1 MKTWM
6 LLFFAAF
13 SGSIFS
19 HSHLIVFKVE
29 DKSIPC
35 RIELKTDV
43 QWEIVNGV
51 ERIPIEIKWR
61 KDSTFKSSLPLFN
74 TYFEGKKEKGI
85 LTGEWVDPTR
95 TGDYRIPF
103 QIVNNKIR
111 EFDTKVHIPVHAKY
125 KIVFEDDSVP
135 AILDMA
141 VVREEFVVYGTVLTE
156 TGDYRYLQG
165 EPFENNMFYLS
176 AFDGTHLFYLAGQLV
191 DNKIEGVFMSG
202 KHYMAKFT
210 GEADATFEL
219 RKADELTW
227 MKNPKETLELKLNT
241 DIKTERSFGENDWK
255 GKVTLVQIMGTWCP
269 NCTDESRFVKS
280 MYEKYHAQ
288 GLEVVPVSFERGSDK
303 QVAFTRINSQAKQ
316 MALPY
321 PVYLGSGADSPQKAA
336 SIVFSQL
343 NHVMSFPTLILSG
356 KDGKVKKVW
365 TGFYGPGTGVYY
377 KEHTA
382 EIEDAV
388 LRLLRKDCYTKIA

>member
-6 LLFFAAF
+6 LLFFAVF
-13 SGSIFS
+13 SGSVFS
-19 HSHLIVFKVE
+19 QSHLIVFKVE

-43 QWEIVNGV
+43 QWEIVNGA
-51 ERIPIEIKWR
+51 ERIPIEIKWG

-95 TGDYRIPF
+95 AGDYRIPF

-111 EFDTKVHIPVHAKY
+111 EFDTKVHIPVHLKY
-125 KIVFEDDSVP
+125 RIVFEDDSIP

-141 VVREEFVVYGTVLTE
+141 VVKEEYVVYGTVLTE

-165 EPFENNMFYLS
+165 EPFENNRFYLS
-176 AFDGTHLFYLAGQLV
+176 AFDGTHLFYLAGQLI

-202 KHYMAKFT
+202 KHYMAKFK
-210 GEADATFEL
+210 GEADANFEL
-219 RKADELTW
+219 READQLTW
-227 MKNPKETLELKLNT
+227 MKNPKEVLKLKLNS
-241 DIKTERSFGENDWK
+241 DVKTERSFGEKDWK
-255 GKVTLVQIMGTWCP
+255 DKVTLVQIMGTWCP

-280 MYEKYHAQ
+280 MYEKYSAQ
-288 GLEVVPVSFERGSDK
+288 GLQVVPVSFERGTDK
-303 QVAFTRINSQAKQ
+303 KVSFTRINSQAKQ

-321 PVYLGSGADSPQKAA
+321 PVYLGSGAESPQKSAA
-336 SIVFSQL
+336 MVFSQL
-343 NHVMSFPTLILSG
+343 NHVMSFPTLILIG

-365 TGFYGPGTGVYY
+365 TGFYGPGTGVHY

-382 EIEDAV
+382 EIEEAV
-388 LRLLRKDCYTKIA
+388 TRLLLKD

>member
-1 MKTWM
+1 MKAWM

-13 SGSIFS
+13 SGTIFS
-19 HSHLIVFKVE
+19 QSHLIVFKVE

-35 RIELKTDV
+35 RIDLLNES

-51 ERIPIEIKWR
+51 ERIPIDIKWK
-61 KDSTFKSSLPLFN
+61 KDSTFTSGLPLFN
-74 TYFEGKKEKGI
+74 TYFEGKKAKGI
-85 LTGEWVDPTR
+85 VTGEWVDPTR

-111 EFDTKVHIPVHAKY
+111 GFDTKVHVPVHAKY
-125 KIVFEDDSVP
+125 KIVFEDDTVP

-141 VVREEFVVYGTVLTE
+141 AVREEFVVYGTVLTE

-165 EPFENNMFYLS
+165 EPFENNRFYLS
-176 AFDGTHLFYLAGQLV
+176 AFDGTHLFYLAGQLI
-191 DNKIEGVFMSG
+191 DNKIQGIFMSG
-202 KHYMAKFT
+202 KHYSAKFT
-210 GEADATFEL
+210 GEVDDNFEL

-227 MKNPKETLELKLNT
+227 MKNPKETLILKLNA
-241 DIKTERSFGENDWK
+241 DAKTERSFGEKDWK

-280 MYEKYHAQ
+280 IYEKYHTQ
-288 GLEVVPVSFERGSDK
+288 GLEIVPVSFERGTDK

-336 SIVFSQL
+336 ALVFAQL
-343 NHVMSFPTLILSG
+343 NHVMSFPTLILIG

-365 TGFYGPGTGVYY
+365 TGFYGPGTGVHYA
-377 KEHTA
+377 EHTA

-388 LRLLRKDCYTKIA
+388 LRLLRKD

>member
-19 HSHLIVFKVE
+19 QSHLIVFKVE

-43 QWEIVNGV
+43 QWEIVNGA
-51 ERIPIEIKWR
+51 ERIPIEIKWG

-85 LTGEWVDPTR
+85 VTGDWVDPTR

-111 EFDTKVHIPVHAKY
+111 EFDTKVHIPIHLKY

-135 AILDMA
+135 AVLDMA
-141 VVREEFVVYGTVLTE
+141 VVREEYVVYGTVLTE

-165 EPFENNMFYLS
+165 EPFENNRFYLS

-202 KHYMAKFT
+202 KHYTAKFK
-210 GEADATFEL
+210 GEADATFDL

-227 MKNPKETLELKLNT
+227 MKNPKEVLNLKLNS
-241 DIKTERSFGENDWK
+241 DVKTERSFGEKDWK

-280 MYEKYHAQ
+280 MYEKYHVQ
-288 GLEVVPVSFERGSDK
+288 GLEVVPVSFERGTDK

-316 MALPY
+316 MTLPY

-336 SIVFSQL
+336 AIVFSQL
-343 NHVMSFPTLILSG
+343 NHVMSFPTLILIG

-365 TGFYGPGTGVYY
+365 TGFYGPGTGVHYT
-377 KEHTA
+377 EHTK
-382 EIEDAV
+382 EIENA
-388 LRLLRKDCYTKIA
+388 LLNELNR

>member
-1 MKTWM
+1 MKAWM

-13 SGSIFS
+13 SGSVFS
-19 HSHLIVFKVE
+19 QSHLIVFKVE

-35 RIELKTDV
+35 RIELKSDV

-51 ERIPIEIKWR
+51 ERIPIEIKWG

-74 TYFEGKKEKGI
+74 TYFEGRKEKGI

-95 TGDYRIPF
+95 TEDYRIPF

-111 EFDTKVHIPVHAKY
+111 EFDTKVHVPVHLKY
-125 KIVFEDDSVP
+125 KIVFEDDTVP

-141 VVREEFVVYGTVLTE
+141 AIREESVVYGTVLTE

-165 EPFENNMFYLS
+165 EPFENNRFYLS
-176 AFDGTHLFYLAGQLV
+176 AFDGTHLFYLAAQLI
-191 DNKIEGVFMSG
+191 DNKIEGVFLSG
-202 KHYMAKFT
+202 KHYTAKFK
-210 GEADATFEL
+210 GQADATFEL

-227 MKNPKETLELKLNT
+227 MKNPKDVLKLKLNS
-241 DIKTERSFGENDWK
+241 DVKTERSFGEKDWK
-255 GKVTLVQIMGTWCP
+255 EKVTLVQIMGTWCP

-280 MYEKYHAQ
+280 MYEKYHTQ
-288 GLEVVPVSFERGSDK
+288 GLEVVPVSFERGTDK

-336 SIVFSQL
+336 AIVFAQL
-343 NHVMSFPTLILSG
+343 NHVMSFPTLILIG

-365 TGFYGPGTGVYY
+365 TGFYGPGTGVHY

-382 EIEDAV
+382 EIEEAV
-388 LRLLRKDCYTKIA
+388 TRLLRKD

>member
-19 HSHLIVFKVE
+19 QSHLIVFKVE
-29 DKSIPC
+29 EKSIPC
-35 RIELKTDV
+35 RIELKSDV

-51 ERIPIEIKWR
+51 ERIPIEIKWG

-111 EFDTKVHIPVHAKY
+111 EFDTKVHIPIHLKY

-141 VVREEFVVYGTVLTE
+141 VVKEEYVVYGTVLTE

-165 EPFENNMFYLS
+165 EPFENNRFYLS
-176 AFDGTHLFYLAGQLV
+176 AFDGTHLFYLAGQFV

-202 KHYMAKFT
+202 KHYMAKFK
-210 GEADATFEL
+210 GEADANFEL
-219 RKADELTW
+219 READQLTW
-227 MKNPKETLELKLNT
+227 MKNPKDVLKLKLNS
-241 DIKTERSFGENDWK
+241 DVNTERSFGEKDWK

-280 MYEKYHAQ
+280 MYEKYGMQ
-288 GLEVVPVSFERGSDK
+288 GLQVVPVSFERGTDK
-303 QVAFTRINSQAKQ
+303 QVSFTRINSQAKQ

-321 PVYLGSGADSPQKAA
+321 PVYLGSGSESPQKSAA
-336 SIVFSQL
+336 MVFSQL
-343 NHVMSFPTLILSG
+343 NHVMSFPTLILIG

-365 TGFYGPGTGVYY
+365 TGFYGPGTGVHYI
-377 KEHTA
+377 EHTK
-382 EIEDAV
+382 EIEQA
-388 LRLLRKDCYTKIA
+388 LLKEMYVKD

>member
-13 SGSIFS
+13 SGSVFS
-19 HSHLIVFKVE
+19 QSHLIVFKVE

-43 QWEIVNGV
+43 QWEIVNGA
-51 ERIPIEIKWR
+51 ERIPIEIKWG

-103 QIVNNKIR
+103 QIIGNKIR
-111 EFDTKVHIPVHAKY
+111 EFDTKVHIPVHLKY
-125 KIVFEDDSVP
+125 KIVYEDDSVP

-141 VVREEFVVYGTVLTE
+141 AIREEFVVYGTVLTE

-165 EPFENNMFYLS
+165 EPFENNRFYLS
-176 AFDGTHLFYLAGQLV
+176 AFDGTHLFYLAAQLV

-202 KHYMAKFT
+202 KHYMAKFK
-210 GEADATFEL
+210 GEADANFEL
-219 RKADELTW
+219 READELTW
-227 MKNPKETLELKLNT
+227 MKNPKDILKLKL
-241 DIKTERSFGENDWK
+241 DADAKTERSFGEKDWK
-255 GKVTLVQIMGTWCP
+255 EKVTLVQIMGTWCP

-280 MYEKYHAQ
+280 MYEKYSGQ
-288 GLEVVPVSFERGSDK
+288 GLQVVPVSFERGTDK
-303 QVAFTRINSQAKQ
+303 KVSFTRINSQAKQ

-336 SIVFSQL
+336 AIVFSQL
-343 NHVMSFPTLILSG
+343 NHVMSFPTLILIG
-356 KDGKVKKVW
+356 KDGMVKKVW
-365 TGFYGPGTGVYY
+365 TGFYGPGTGVHYI
-377 KEHTA
+377 EHTK
-382 EIEDAV
+382 EIENA
-388 LRLLRKDCYTKIA
+388 LLKEMYVKD

>member
-13 SGSIFS
+13 SGSVFS
-19 HSHLIVFKVE
+19 QSHLIVFKVE

-35 RIELKTDV
+35 RIELKSDV

-51 ERIPIEIKWR
+51 ERIPIEIKWG

-103 QIVNNKIR
+103 QIVNNKVR
-111 EFDTKVHIPVHAKY
+111 EFDTKVHIPIHVKY

-141 VVREEFVVYGTVLTE
+141 VVKEEYVVYGTVLTE

-165 EPFENNMFYLS
+165 EPFENNCFYLS
-176 AFDGTHLFYLAGQLV
+176 AFDGTHLFYLAAQLV

-202 KHYMAKFT
+202 KHYMAKFK
-210 GEADATFEL
+210 GEADANFEL
-219 RKADELTW
+219 READELTW
-227 MKNPKETLELKLNT
+227 MKNPKDVLKLKL
-241 DIKTERSFGENDWK
+241 DVDAKTERSFGEKDWK
-255 GKVTLVQIMGTWCP
+255 EKVTLVQIMGTWCP
-269 NCTDESRFVKS
+269 NCTDESRFVRS
-280 MYEKYHAQ
+280 MYEKYSGQ
-288 GLEVVPVSFERGSDK
+288 GLQVVPVSFERGTDK
-303 QVAFTRINSQAKQ
+303 KVSFTRINSQAKQ

-336 SIVFSQL
+336 AIVFSQL
-343 NHVMSFPTLILSG
+343 NHVMSFPTLILIG
-356 KDGKVKKVW
+356 KDGMVKKVW
-365 TGFYGPGTGVYY
+365 TGFYGPGTGVHYI
-377 KEHTA
+377 EHTK
-382 EIEDAV
+382 EIENA
-388 LRLLRKDCYTKIA
+388 LLKEMYVKD

>member
-13 SGSIFS
+13 SGSVFS
-19 HSHLIVFKVE
+19 QSHLIVFKVE

-35 RIELKTDV
+35 RIELKSDV

-51 ERIPIEIKWR
+51 ERIPIEIKWG

-111 EFDTKVHIPVHAKY
+111 EFDTKVHIPVHLKY
-125 KIVFEDDSVP
+125 KIVFEDDSIP

-141 VVREEFVVYGTVLTE
+141 VVKEEYVVYGTVLTE

-165 EPFENNMFYLS
+165 EPFENNRFYLS
-176 AFDGTHLFYLAGQLV
+176 AFDGTHLFYLAAQLV

-202 KHYMAKFT
+202 KHYMAKFK
-210 GEADATFEL
+210 GEADANFEL
-219 RKADELTW
+219 READELTW
-227 MKNPKETLELKLNT
+227 MKNPKDVLKLKL
-241 DIKTERSFGENDWK
+241 DADAKTERSFGEKDWK
-255 GKVTLVQIMGTWCP
+255 EKVTLVQIMGTWCP
-269 NCTDESRFVKS
+269 NCTDESQFVKS
-280 MYEKYHAQ
+280 MYEKYSGQ
-288 GLEVVPVSFERGSDK
+288 GLQVVPVSFERGTDK
-303 QVAFTRINSQAKQ
+303 QVSFTRINSQAKQ

-321 PVYLGSGADSPQKAA
+321 PVYLGSGAESPQKSAA
-336 SIVFSQL
+336 IVFSQL
-343 NHVMSFPTLILSG
+343 NHVMSFPTLILIG
-356 KDGKVKKVW
+356 KDGMVKKVW
-365 TGFYGPGTGVYY
+365 TGFYGPGTGVHYR
-377 KEHTA
+377 EHTA

-388 LRLLRKDCYTKIA
+388 LRLLRKD

>member
-13 SGSIFS
+13 SGTVFS
-19 HSHLIVFKVE
+19 QSHLIVFKIE

-51 ERIPIEIKWR
+51 ERIPIEIKWG

-103 QIVNNKIR
+103 QIIGNKVR
-111 EFDTKVHIPVHAKY
+111 EFDTKVHVPVHAKY
-125 KIVFEDDSVP
+125 KIVFEDDTVP

-141 VVREEFVVYGTVLTE
+141 AVREEFVVYGTVLTE

-165 EPFENNMFYLS
+165 EPFENNRFYLS

-191 DNKIEGVFMSG
+191 DNKIEGIFMSG
-202 KHYMAKFT
+202 KHYLAKFT

-227 MKNPKETLELKLNT
+227 MKNPKETLELKLSADT
-241 DIKTERSFGENDWK
+241 KTERSFGEKDWK

-280 MYEKYHAQ
+280 MYEKYHKQ

-303 QVAFTRINSQAKQ
+303 QIAFTRINSQAKQ

-336 SIVFSQL
+336 AIVFAQL
-343 NHVMSFPTLILSG
+343 NHVMSFPTLILIG

-365 TGFYGPGTGVYY
+365 TGFYGPGTGVHYR
-377 KEHTA
+377 EHTA

-388 LRLLRKDCYTKIA
+388 LRLLRKD

>member
-13 SGSIFS
+13 SGTVFS
-19 HSHLIVFKVE
+19 QSHLIVFKIE

-51 ERIPIEIKWR
+51 ERIPIEIKWG

-74 TYFEGKKEKGI
+74 TYFEGRKEKGI

-125 KIVFEDDSVP
+125 KIIFEDDTVP

-141 VVREEFVVYGTVLTE
+141 AVREEFVVYGTVLTE

-165 EPFENNMFYLS
+165 EPFENNRFYLS

-191 DNKIEGVFMSG
+191 DNKIEGIFMSG
-202 KHYMAKFT
+202 KHYLAKFT

-227 MKNPKETLELKLNT
+227 MKNPKETLELKLSVDT
-241 DIKTERSFGENDWK
+241 KTERSFGEKDWK

-280 MYEKYHAQ
+280 MYEKYHKQ

-303 QVAFTRINSQAKQ
+303 QIAFTRINSQAKQ

-336 SIVFSQL
+336 AMVFSQL
-343 NHVMSFPTLILSG
+343 NHVMSFPTLILIG
-356 KDGKVKKVW
+356 NDGKVKKVW
-365 TGFYGPGTGVYY
+365 TGFYGPGTGVHYS
-377 KEHTA
+377 EHTK
-382 EIEDAV
+382 EIENA
-388 LRLLRKDCYTKIA
+388 LLNELNR

>member
-19 HSHLIVFKVE
+19 QSHLIVFKVE

-35 RIELKTDV
+35 RIELKSEV
-43 QWEIVNGV
+43 QWEIVNGA
-51 ERIPIEIKWR
+51 ERIPIEIIWG

-85 LTGEWVDPTR
+85 LTGDWVDPTR

-103 QIVNNKIR
+103 QIIGNKIR
-111 EFDTKVHIPVHAKY
+111 EFDTKVHIPVHLKY
-125 KIVFEDDSVP
+125 KIVYEDDSVP

-141 VVREEFVVYGTVLTE
+141 VVKEEYVVYGTVLTE

-165 EPFENNMFYLS
+165 EPFENNRFYLS
-176 AFDGTHLFYLAGQLV
+176 AFDGTHLFYLAAQLV

-202 KHYMAKFT
+202 KHYMAKFK
-210 GEADATFEL
+210 GEADANFEL
-219 RKADELTW
+219 READELTW
-227 MKNPKETLELKLNT
+227 MKNPKEVLKLKL
-241 DIKTERSFGENDWK
+241 DADAKTERSFGEKDWK

-288 GLEVVPVSFERGSDK
+288 GMEVVPVSFERGIDK
-303 QVAFTRINSQAKQ
+303 KVAFTRINSQAKQ

-336 SIVFSQL
+336 AMVFSQL
-343 NHVMSFPTLILSG
+343 NHVMSFPTLILIG

-365 TGFYGPGTGVYY
+365 TGFYGPGTGVHY

-382 EIEDAV
+382 EIERA
-388 LRLLRKDCYTKIA
+388 LILFLNQK

>member
-1 MKTWM
+1 MKAWM
-6 LLFFAAF
+6 LLFFAVF
-13 SGSIFS
+13 SGTVFS
-19 HSHLIVFKVE
+19 QSHLIVFKIE

-35 RIELKTDV
+35 RIELKSDV

-51 ERIPIEIKWR
+51 ERIPIDIKWG
-61 KDSTFKSSLPLFN
+61 KDSTFTSSLPLFN

-103 QIVNNKIR
+103 QIIGNKVR
-111 EFDTKVHIPVHAKY
+111 EFDSKVHIPVQAKY
-125 KIVFEDDSVP
+125 KIVFEDDTVP

-141 VVREEFVVYGTVLTE
+141 VVREEFVVSGTVLTE

-165 EPFENNMFYLS
+165 EPFENNRFYLS
-176 AFDGTHLFYLAGQLV
+176 AFDGTHLFYLAAQLV

-202 KHYMAKFT
+202 KHYMVKFT

-219 RKADELTW
+219 RKAAELTW
-227 MKNPKETLELKLNT
+227 MKNPKETLSLKLNT
-241 DIKTERSFGENDWK
+241 DAKTERSFGEKDWK
-255 GKVTLVQIMGTWCP
+255 DKVTLVQIMGTWCP

-288 GLEVVPVSFERGSDK
+288 GLEVVPVSFERGTDK

-336 SIVFSQL
+336 AIVFAQL
-343 NHVMSFPTLILSG
+343 NHVMSFPTLILIG
-356 KDGKVKKVW
+356 KDGKVMKVW
-365 TGFYGPGTGVYY
+365 TGFYGPGTGVHYT
-377 KEHTA
+377 EHTK
-382 EIEDAV
+382 EIENALV
-388 LRLLRKDCYTKIA
+388 LFLNQK

>member
-1 MKTWM
+1 
-6 LLFFAAF
+6 
-13 SGSIFS
+13 
-19 HSHLIVFKVE
+19 VFKVE

-35 RIELKTDV
+35 RIELKSDV

-51 ERIPIEIKWR
+51 ERIPIEIKWG

-85 LTGEWVDPTR
+85 LTGDWVDPTR

-111 EFDTKVHIPVHAKY
+111 EFDTKVHIPVHLKY
-125 KIVFEDDSVP
+125 KIVFEDDTVP

-141 VVREEFVVYGTVLTE
+141 AIREEFVVYGTVLTE

-165 EPFENNMFYLS
+165 EPFENNRFYLS
-176 AFDGTHLFYLAGQLV
+176 AFDGTHLFYLAAQLV

-202 KHYMAKFT
+202 KHYMAKFK
-210 GEADATFEL
+210 GEANATFEL

-227 MKNPKETLELKLNT
+227 MKNPKDVLKLKL
-241 DIKTERSFGENDWK
+241 DADAKTERSFGEKDWK
-255 GKVTLVQIMGTWCP
+255 EKVTLVQIMGTWCP

-280 MYEKYHAQ
+280 MYEKYHVQ
-288 GLEVVPVSFERGSDK
+288 GLEVVPVSFERGTNK

-336 SIVFSQL
+336 AMVFSQL
-343 NHVMSFPTLILSG
+343 NHVMSFPTLILIG
-356 KDGKVKKVW
+356 KDGMVKKVW
-365 TGFYGPGTGVYY
+365 TGFYGPGTGVHYR
-377 KEHTA
+377 EHTA
-382 EIEDAV
+382 EIEDAL
-388 LRLLRKDCYTKIA
+388 LRLLRKD

>member
-1 MKTWM
+1 MKAWM
-6 LLFFAAF
+6 LLFFAVF
-13 SGSIFS
+13 SGTVFS
-19 HSHLIVFKVE
+19 QSHLIVFKIE

-35 RIELKTDV
+35 RIELKSDV

-51 ERIPIEIKWR
+51 ERIPIDIKWG
-61 KDSTFKSSLPLFN
+61 KDSTFTSSLPLFN

-85 LTGEWVDPTR
+85 VTGEWVDPTR

-103 QIVNNKIR
+103 QIIGNKVR
-111 EFDTKVHIPVHAKY
+111 EFDSKVHIPVQAKY
-125 KIVFEDDSVP
+125 KIVFEDDTVP

-141 VVREEFVVYGTVLTE
+141 VVREEFVVSGTVLTE

-165 EPFENNMFYLS
+165 EPFENNRFYLS
-176 AFDGTHLFYLAGQLV
+176 AFDGTHLFYLAAQLV

-202 KHYMAKFT
+202 KHYMAKFI

-227 MKNPKETLELKLNT
+227 MKNPKETLSLKLNT
-241 DIKTERSFGENDWK
+241 DAKTERSFGEKDWK
-255 GKVTLVQIMGTWCP
+255 DKVTLVQIMGTWCP

-288 GLEVVPVSFERGSDK
+288 GLEVVPVSFERGTDK

-336 SIVFSQL
+336 AIVFAQL
-343 NHVMSFPTLILSG
+343 NHVMSFPTLILIG

-365 TGFYGPGTGVYY
+365 TGFYGPGTGVHYT
-377 KEHTA
+377 EHTK
-382 EIEDAV
+382 EIENALV
-388 LRLLRKDCYTKIA
+388 LFLNQK

>member
-1 MKTWM
+1 M

-13 SGSIFS
+13 SGTVFS
-19 HSHLIVFKVE
+19 QSHLIVFKVE

-35 RIELKTDV
+35 RIDLLNESR
-43 QWEIVNGV
+43 WEIVNGV
-51 ERIPIEIKWR
+51 ERIPIDIKWG
-61 KDSTFKSSLPLFN
+61 KDSTFTSSLPLFN

-85 LTGEWVDPTR
+85 VTGEWVDPTR

-111 EFDTKVHIPVHAKY
+111 EFDTKVHAPVHAKY
-125 KIVFEDDSVP
+125 KIVFEDDTVP

-141 VVREEFVVYGTVLTE
+141 AVREEFVVYGTVLTE

-165 EPFENNMFYLS
+165 EPFENSRFYLS
-176 AFDGTHLFYLAGQLV
+176 AFDGTHLFYLAAQLV

-202 KHYMAKFT
+202 KHYMAKFS
-210 GEADATFEL
+210 GEANANFEL

-227 MKNPKETLELKLNT
+227 MKNPKETLSLKLNS
-241 DIKTERSFGENDWK
+241 DAKTERSFGEKDWR

-288 GLEVVPVSFERGSDK
+288 GLEVVPVSFERGTDK

-321 PVYLGSGADSPQKAA
+321 PVYLGTGADSPQKAA
-336 SIVFSQL
+336 AIVFAQL
-343 NHVMSFPTLILSG
+343 NHVMSFPTLILIG

-365 TGFYGPGTGVYY
+365 TGFYGPGTGVHYTN
-377 KEHTA
+377 HTK

-388 LRLLRKDCYTKIA
+388 LRLLRKD

>member
-19 HSHLIVFKVE
+19 QSHLIVFKVE

-51 ERIPIEIKWR
+51 ERIPIDIKWG

-141 VVREEFVVYGTVLTE
+141 AVREEFVVYGTVLTE

-191 DNKIEGVFMSG
+191 DNKIEGIFMSG

-303 QVAFTRINSQAKQ
+303 QVAFTRINSQAKH

-336 SIVFSQL
+336 SIVFAQL
-343 NHVMSFPTLILSG
+343 NHVMSFPTLILIG
-356 KDGKVKKVW
+356 KDGKVKMVW

-388 LRLLRKDCYTKIA
+388 LRLLRKD

>member
-1 MKTWM
+1 MKAWM

-13 SGSIFS
+13 SGSVFS
-19 HSHLIVFKVE
+19 QSHLIVFKVE

-35 RIELKTDV
+35 RIDLLNESR
-43 QWEIVNGV
+43 WEIVNGA
-51 ERIPIEIKWR
+51 ERIPIEIKWG
-61 KDSTFKSSLPLFN
+61 KDSTFTSSLPLFN
-74 TYFEGKKEKGI
+74 TYFEGKKENGI
-85 LTGEWVDPTR
+85 LTGDWVDPTR

-111 EFDTKVHIPVHAKY
+111 EFDTKVHVPVHLKY
-125 KIVFEDDSVP
+125 KIIFEGDTVP
-135 AILDMA
+135 AILNLE
-141 VVREEFVVYGTVLTE
+141 VVKEEFVTYGTVLTE

-165 EPFENNMFYLS
+165 ESLENNQFYLS

-191 DNKIEGVFMSG
+191 DTKIEGVFMSG
-202 KHYMAKFT
+202 KHYLAKFK
-210 GEADATFEL
+210 GETDANFEL

-227 MKNPKETLELKLNT
+227 MKNSKETLSLKLNVNA
-241 DIKTERSFGENDWK
+241 KTERSFGEKDWK

-280 MYEKYHAQ
+280 MYEKYAAQ
-288 GLEVVPVSFERGSDK
+288 GLQVVPVSFERGTDK
-303 QVAFTRINSQAKQ
+303 QVSFTRINSQAKQ

-321 PVYLGSGADSPQKAA
+321 PVYLGSGAESPQKAA
-336 SIVFSQL
+336 AIVFAQL
-343 NHVMSFPTLILSG
+343 NHVMSFPTLILIG

-365 TGFYGPGTGVYY
+365 TGFYGPGTGVHYT
-377 KEHTA
+377 EHTA

-388 LRLLRKDCYTKIA
+388 LRLLRKD

>member
-1 MKTWM
+1 MRIWM
-6 LLFFAAF
+6 FLFFACS
-13 SGSIFS
+13 SGMLFGQ
-19 HSHLIVFKVE
+19 SHLIVFQLEEKN
-29 DKSIPC
+29 IPS
-35 RIELKTDV
+35 RIELLTDSR
-43 QWEIVNGV
+43 WEIVNGA
-51 ERIPIEIKWR
+51 ERIPIDIKWG
-61 KDSTFKSSLPLFN
+61 KDSTFTSSLPLFN

-85 LTGEWVDPTR
+85 VTGEWVDPTR

-111 EFDTKVHIPVHAKY
+111 EFDTKVHVPVHAKY
-125 KIVFEDDSVP
+125 KIVFEDDTVP

-165 EPFENNMFYLS
+165 EPFDNNKFYLS
-176 AFDGTHLFYLAGQLV
+176 AFDGTHLFYIAGQLI
-191 DNKIEGVFMSG
+191 DNKIQGIFMSG
-202 KHYMAKFT
+202 KHYLTKFT
-210 GEADATFEL
+210 GEVDANFEL

-227 MKNPKETLELKLNT
+227 MKNPKETLSLKLNV
-241 DIKTERSFGENDWK
+241 DAKTERSFGERDWK
-255 GKVTLVQIMGTWCP
+255 GKVTFVQIMGTWCP

-288 GLEVVPVSFERGSDK
+288 GLEVVPVSFERGTDK

-336 SIVFSQL
+336 AIVFAQL
-343 NHVMSFPTLILSG
+343 NHVMSFPTLILIG

-365 TGFYGPGTGVYY
+365 TGFYGPGTGVHYA
-377 KEHTA
+377 EHIA

-388 LRLLRKDCYTKIA
+388 LRLLRKD

>member
-1 MKTWM
+1 MKAWM

-13 SGSIFS
+13 SGTVFS
-19 HSHLIVFKVE
+19 QSHLIVFKVE

-35 RIELKTDV
+35 RIDLLGESR
-43 QWEIVNGV
+43 WEIVNGV
-51 ERIPIEIKWR
+51 ERIPIDIKWG
-61 KDSTFKSSLPLFN
+61 KDSTFTSSLPLFN

-85 LTGEWVDPTR
+85 VTGEWVDPTR

-111 EFDTKVHIPVHAKY
+111 EFDTKVHVPVHAKY
-125 KIVFEDDSVP
+125 KIVFEDDTVP

-141 VVREEFVVYGTVLTE
+141 AVREEFVVYGTVLTE

-165 EPFENNMFYLS
+165 EPFENNRFYLS
-176 AFDGTHLFYLAGQLV
+176 AFDGTHLFYLAGQLI
-191 DNKIEGVFMSG
+191 DNKIQGIFMSG
-202 KHYMAKFT
+202 KHYSAKFT
-210 GEADATFEL
+210 GEVDNKFEL

-227 MKNPKETLELKLNT
+227 MKNPKETLILKLNA
-241 DIKTERSFGENDWK
+241 DAKTERLFGEKDWK

-288 GLEVVPVSFERGSDK
+288 GLEVVPVSFERGIDK

-336 SIVFSQL
+336 AIVFAQL
-343 NHVMSFPTLILSG
+343 NHVMSFPTLILIG

-365 TGFYGPGTGVYY
+365 TGFYGPGTGVHYR
-377 KEHTA
+377 EHTA

-388 LRLLRKDCYTKIA
+388 LRLLRKD

>member
-6 LLFFAAF
+6 LLFFAVF
-13 SGSIFS
+13 SGSVFS
-19 HSHLIVFKVE
+19 QSHLIVFKVE

-43 QWEIVNGV
+43 QWEIVNGA
-51 ERIPIEIKWR
+51 ERIPIEIKWG

-95 TGDYRIPF
+95 AGDYRIPF
-103 QIVNNKIR
+103 QIIGNKIR
-111 EFDTKVHIPVHAKY
+111 EFDTKVHIPVHLKY
-125 KIVFEDDSVP
+125 RIVFEDDSIP

-141 VVREEFVVYGTVLTE
+141 VVKEEYVVYGTVLTE

-165 EPFENNMFYLS
+165 EPFENNRFYLS
-176 AFDGTHLFYLAGQLV
+176 AFDGTHLFYLAGQLI

-202 KHYMAKFT
+202 KHYMAKFK
-210 GEADATFEL
+210 GEADANFEL
-219 RKADELTW
+219 READQLTW
-227 MKNPKETLELKLNT
+227 MKNPKEVLKLKLNS
-241 DIKTERSFGENDWK
+241 DVKTERSFGEKDWK
-255 GKVTLVQIMGTWCP
+255 DKVTLVQIMGTWCP

-280 MYEKYHAQ
+280 MYEKYSAQ
-288 GLEVVPVSFERGSDK
+288 GLQVVPVSFERGTDK
-303 QVAFTRINSQAKQ
+303 KVSFTRINSQAKQ

-321 PVYLGSGADSPQKAA
+321 PVYLGSGAESPQKSAA
-336 SIVFSQL
+336 MVFSQL
-343 NHVMSFPTLILSG
+343 NHVMSFPTLILIG

-365 TGFYGPGTGVYY
+365 TGFYGPGTGVHY

-382 EIEDAV
+382 EIEEAV
-388 LRLLRKDCYTKIA
+388 TRLLLKD

>member
-1 MKTWM
+1 MKAWM

-13 SGSIFS
+13 SGSVFS
-19 HSHLIVFKVE
+19 QSHLIVFKVE

-51 ERIPIEIKWR
+51 ERIPIDIKWG

-111 EFDTKVHIPVHAKY
+111 EFDTKVHIPVHLKY

-135 AILDMA
+135 AILNMDI
-141 VVREEFVVYGTVLTE
+141 VKEEFVVFGTVLTE

-165 EPFENNMFYLS
+165 EPLENNQFYLS

-191 DNKIEGVFMSG
+191 DNKVEGVFMSG
-202 KHYMAKFT
+202 KHYMAKFK

-227 MKNPKETLELKLNT
+227 MKNPKDVLKLKL
-241 DIKTERSFGENDWK
+241 DADAKTERSFGEKDWME
-255 GKVTLVQIMGTWCP
+255 KVTLVQIMGTWCP

-280 MYEKYHAQ
+280 MYEKYSVQ
-288 GLEVVPVSFERGSDK
+288 GLQVVPVSFERGTDK
-303 QVAFTRINSQAKQ
+303 KVSFTRINSQAKQ

-336 SIVFSQL
+336 AIVFSQL
-343 NHVMSFPTLILSG
+343 NHVMSFPTLILIG

-365 TGFYGPGTGVYY
+365 TGFYGPGTGVHYI
-377 KEHTA
+377 EHTK
-382 EIEDAV
+382 EIEKAV
-388 LRLLRKDCYTKIA
+388 EKELNR

>member
-13 SGSIFS
+13 SGTVFS
-19 HSHLIVFKVE
+19 QSHLIVFKIE

-51 ERIPIEIKWR
+51 ERIPIEIKWG

-103 QIVNNKIR
+103 QIIGNKVR
-111 EFDTKVHIPVHAKY
+111 EFDTKVHMPVHAKY

-141 VVREEFVVYGTVLTE
+141 AVREEFVVYGTVLTE

-165 EPFENNMFYLS
+165 EPFENNRFYLS

-191 DNKIEGVFMSG
+191 DNKIEGIFMSG
-202 KHYMAKFT
+202 KHYLAKFT

-227 MKNPKETLELKLNT
+227 MKNPKETLELKLSVDT
-241 DIKTERSFGENDWK
+241 KTERSFGEKDWK

-288 GLEVVPVSFERGSDK
+288 GLEVVPVSFERGTDK

-336 SIVFSQL
+336 AIVFAQL
-343 NHVMSFPTLILSG
+343 NHVMSFPTLILIG
-356 KDGKVKKVW
+356 KDGEVKKVW
-365 TGFYGPGTGVYY
+365 TGFYGPGTGVHYT
-377 KEHTA
+377 EHTK
-382 EIEDAV
+382 EIENALV
-388 LRLLRKDCYTKIA
+388 LFLNQK

>member
-1 MKTWM
+1 MKAWM

-13 SGSIFS
+13 SGTVFS
-19 HSHLIVFKVE
+19 QSHLIVFKVE

-35 RIELKTDV
+35 RIDLLNESR
-43 QWEIVNGV
+43 WEIVNGA
-51 ERIPIEIKWR
+51 ERIPIDIKWE
-61 KDSTFKSSLPLFN
+61 KDSTVTSSLPLFN
-74 TYFEGKKEKGI
+74 TYFKGKKEKGI
-85 LTGEWVDPTR
+85 VTGEWVDPTR

-111 EFDTKVHIPVHAKY
+111 EFDTKVHVPVHLKY

-135 AILDMA
+135 AILNLE
-141 VVREEFVVYGTVLTE
+141 VVKEEFVTYGTVLTE

-165 EPFENNMFYLS
+165 EPLENNQFYLS

-191 DNKIEGVFMSG
+191 DTKIEGVFMSG

-210 GEADATFEL
+210 GEADSNFEL

-227 MKNPKETLELKLNT
+227 MKNPKETLSLKLNA
-241 DIKTERSFGENDWK
+241 DAKTERSFGEKDWK

-288 GLEVVPVSFERGSDK
+288 GLQVVPVSFERGSDK

-336 SIVFSQL
+336 AVVFSQL
-343 NHVMSFPTLILSG
+343 NHVMSFPTLILIG
-356 KDGKVKKVW
+356 NDGKVKKVW
-365 TGFYGPGTGVYY
+365 TGFYGPGTGVHYA
-377 KEHTA
+377 EHTA

-388 LRLLRKDCYTKIA
+388 LRLLRKD

>member
-1 MKTWM
+1 M

-13 SGSIFS
+13 SGTVFS
-19 HSHLIVFKVE
+19 QSHLIVFKVE

-35 RIELKTDV
+35 RIDLLNESR
-43 QWEIVNGV
+43 WEIVNGA
-51 ERIPIEIKWR
+51 ERIPIDIKWE
-61 KDSTFKSSLPLFN
+61 KDSTVTSSLPLFN
-74 TYFEGKKEKGI
+74 TYFKGKKEKGI
-85 LTGEWVDPTR
+85 VTGEWVDPTR

-111 EFDTKVHIPVHAKY
+111 EFDTKVHVPVHLKY

-135 AILDMA
+135 AILNLE
-141 VVREEFVVYGTVLTE
+141 VVKEEFVTYGTVLTE

-165 EPFENNMFYLS
+165 EPLENNQFYLS

-191 DNKIEGVFMSG
+191 DTKIEGVFMSG

-210 GEADATFEL
+210 GEADSNFEL

-227 MKNPKETLELKLNT
+227 MKNPKETLSLKLNA
-241 DIKTERSFGENDWK
+241 DAKTERSFGEKDWK

-288 GLEVVPVSFERGSDK
+288 GLQVVPVSFERGSDK

-336 SIVFSQL
+336 AVVFSQL
-343 NHVMSFPTLILSG
+343 NHVMSFPTLILIG
-356 KDGKVKKVW
+356 NDGKVKKVW
-365 TGFYGPGTGVYY
+365 TGFYGPGTGVHYA
-377 KEHTA
+377 EHTA

-388 LRLLRKDCYTKIA
+388 LRLLRKD

>member
-1 MKTWM
+1 MKAWM

-13 SGSIFS
+13 SGTVFS
-19 HSHLIVFKVE
+19 QSHLIVFKVE

-35 RIELKTDV
+35 RIDLLNESR
-43 QWEIVNGV
+43 WEIVNGV
-51 ERIPIEIKWR
+51 ERIPIDIKWG
-61 KDSTFKSSLPLFN
+61 KDSTFTSSLPLFN

-85 LTGEWVDPTR
+85 VTGEWVDPTR

-111 EFDTKVHIPVHAKY
+111 EFDTKVHAPVHAKY
-125 KIVFEDDSVP
+125 KIVFEDDTVP

-141 VVREEFVVYGTVLTE
+141 AVREEFVVYGTVLTE

-165 EPFENNMFYLS
+165 EPFENSRFYLS

-191 DNKIEGVFMSG
+191 DNKIDGVFMSG
-202 KHYMAKFT
+202 KHYMAKFS
-210 GEADATFEL
+210 GEANANFEL

-227 MKNPKETLELKLNT
+227 MKNPKETLSLKLNS
-241 DIKTERSFGENDWK
+241 DAKTERSFGEKDWR

-288 GLEVVPVSFERGSDK
+288 GLEVVPVSFERGTDK

-321 PVYLGSGADSPQKAA
+321 PVYLGTGADSPQKAA
-336 SIVFSQL
+336 AIVFAQL
-343 NHVMSFPTLILSG
+343 NHVMSFPTLILIG

-365 TGFYGPGTGVYY
+365 TGFYGPGTGVHYTN
-377 KEHTA
+377 HTK

-388 LRLLRKDCYTKIA
+388 LRLLRKD

>member
-1 MKTWM
+1 MKAWM
-6 LLFFAAF
+6 LLFLAAF
-13 SGSIFS
+13 SGTVFS
-19 HSHLIVFKVE
+19 QSHLIVFKVE

-35 RIELKTDV
+35 RIDLLSESR
-43 QWEIVNGV
+43 WEIVNGV
-51 ERIPIEIKWR
+51 ERIPIDIKWG
-61 KDSTFKSSLPLFN
+61 KDSTFTSGLPLFN

-85 LTGEWVDPTR
+85 VTGEWVDPTR

-111 EFDTKVHIPVHAKY
+111 GFDTKVHVPVHAKY
-125 KIVFEDDSVP
+125 KIVFEDDTVP

-141 VVREEFVVYGTVLTE
+141 AVREEFVVYGTVLTE

-165 EPFENNMFYLS
+165 EPFENNRFYLS
-176 AFDGTHLFYLAGQLV
+176 AFDGTHLFYLAGQLI
-191 DNKIEGVFMSG
+191 DNKIQGIFMSG
-202 KHYMAKFT
+202 KHYSAKFT
-210 GEADATFEL
+210 GEVDDNFKL

-227 MKNPKETLELKLNT
+227 MKNPKETLSLKLNT
-241 DIKTERSFGENDWK
+241 DAKTERSFGEKDWK

-280 MYEKYHAQ
+280 MYEKYHTQ
-288 GLEVVPVSFERGSDK
+288 GLEVVPVSFERGTDK

-336 SIVFSQL
+336 ALVFEQL
-343 NHVMSFPTLILSG
+343 NHVMSFPTLILIG

-365 TGFYGPGTGVYY
+365 TGFYGPGAGVHYS
-377 KEHTA
+377 EHTK
-382 EIEDAV
+382 EIENA
-388 LRLLRKDCYTKIA
+388 LLNELNR

>member
-1 MKTWM
+1 MKAWM

-13 SGSIFS
+13 SGSVFS
-19 HSHLIVFKVE
+19 QSHLIVFKVE

-35 RIELKTDV
+35 RIELKSDV
-43 QWEIVNGV
+43 QWEIVNGA
-51 ERIPIEIKWR
+51 ERIPIEIKWG

-103 QIVNNKIR
+103 QIIGNKIR
-111 EFDTKVHIPVHAKY
+111 EFDTKVHIPVHLKY

-141 VVREEFVVYGTVLTE
+141 AIREEFVVYGTVLTE

-165 EPFENNMFYLS
+165 EPFENNRFYLS
-176 AFDGTHLFYLAGQLV
+176 AFDGTHLFYLAAQLV

-202 KHYMAKFT
+202 KHYMAKFK
-210 GEADATFEL
+210 GEADANFEL
-219 RKADELTW
+219 READELTW
-227 MKNPKETLELKLNT
+227 MKNPKDVLKLKL
-241 DIKTERSFGENDWK
+241 DVDAKTERSFGEKDWK
-255 GKVTLVQIMGTWCP
+255 EKVTLVQIMGTWCP

-280 MYEKYHAQ
+280 MYEKYSVQ
-288 GLEVVPVSFERGSDK
+288 GLQVVPVSFERGADK
-303 QVAFTRINSQAKQ
+303 KISFTRINSQAKQ
-316 MALPY
+316 MSLPY
-321 PVYLGSGADSPQKAA
+321 PVYLGSGAESPQKSAA
-336 SIVFSQL
+336 MVFSQL
-343 NHVMSFPTLILSG
+343 NHVMSFPTLILIG

-365 TGFYGPGTGVYY
+365 TGFYGPGTGVHYR
-377 KEHTA
+377 EHTA
-382 EIEDAV
+382 EIEDAL
-388 LRLLRKDCYTKIA
+388 LRLLRKD

>member
-1 MKTWM
+1 MKTLM
-6 LLFFAAF
+6 LLFFTAF

-19 HSHLIVFKVE
+19 QSHLIVFKVE

-43 QWEIVNGV
+43 QWEIVNGA
-51 ERIPIEIKWR
+51 ERIPIEIKWG

-111 EFDTKVHIPVHAKY
+111 EFDTKVHIPVHLKY

-165 EPFENNMFYLS
+165 EPFENSRFYLS

-227 MKNPKETLELKLNT
+227 MKNPKETLELKLST
-241 DIKTERSFGENDWK
+241 DIKTERSFGEKDWK
-255 GKVTLVQIMGTWCP
+255 EKVTLVQIMGTWCP

-280 MYEKYHAQ
+280 MYEKYHEQ
-288 GLEVVPVSFERGSDK
+288 GLEVVPVSFERGTDK

-336 SIVFSQL
+336 AIVFSQL
-343 NHVMSFPTLILSG
+343 NHVMSFPTLILIG

-377 KEHTA
+377 REHTA

-388 LRLLRKDCYTKIA
+388 LRLLRKD

>member
-1 MKTWM
+1 MKAWM

-13 SGSIFS
+13 SGTVFS
-19 HSHLIVFKVE
+19 QSHLIVFKVE

-35 RIELKTDV
+35 RIDLLNESR
-43 QWEIVNGV
+43 WEIVNGV
-51 ERIPIEIKWR
+51 ERIPIDIKWG
-61 KDSTFKSSLPLFN
+61 KDSTFTSSLPLFN
-74 TYFEGKKEKGI
+74 TYFEGKKAKGI
-85 LTGEWVDPTR
+85 VTGEWVDPTR

-111 EFDTKVHIPVHAKY
+111 EFDTKVHVPVHAKY
-125 KIVFEDDSVP
+125 KIVFEDDTVP

-141 VVREEFVVYGTVLTE
+141 AVREEFVVYGTVLTE

-165 EPFENNMFYLS
+165 EPFENNRFYLS
-176 AFDGTHLFYLAGQLV
+176 AFDGTHLFYLAGQLI
-191 DNKIEGVFMSG
+191 DNKIQGIFMSG
-202 KHYMAKFT
+202 KHYSAKFT
-210 GEADATFEL
+210 GEVDDNFEL

-227 MKNPKETLELKLNT
+227 MKNPKETLILKLNA
-241 DIKTERSFGENDWK
+241 DAKTERSFGEKDWK

-288 GLEVVPVSFERGSDK
+288 GLEVVPVSFERGIDK

-336 SIVFSQL
+336 SLVFAQL
-343 NHVMSFPTLILSG
+343 NHVMSFPTLILIG
-356 KDGKVKKVW
+356 KDGKVNKVW
-365 TGFYGPGTGVYY
+365 TGFYGPGTGVHYA
-377 KEHTA
+377 EHTA

-388 LRLLRKDCYTKIA
+388 LRLLRKD

>member
-1 MKTWM
+1 MKACM

-13 SGSIFS
+13 SGTVFS
-19 HSHLIVFKVE
+19 QSHLIVFKVE

-35 RIELKTDV
+35 RIDLLNESR
-43 QWEIVNGV
+43 WEIVNGV
-51 ERIPIEIKWR
+51 ERIPIDIKWG
-61 KDSTFKSSLPLFN
+61 KDSTFTSSLPLFN
-74 TYFEGKKEKGI
+74 TYFEGKKAKGI
-85 LTGEWVDPTR
+85 VTGEWVDPTR

-111 EFDTKVHIPVHAKY
+111 EFDTKVHVPVHAKY
-125 KIVFEDDSVP
+125 KIVFEDDTVP

-141 VVREEFVVYGTVLTE
+141 AVREEFVVYGTVLTE

-165 EPFENNMFYLS
+165 EPFENNRFYLS
-176 AFDGTHLFYLAGQLV
+176 AFDGTHLFYLAGQLI
-191 DNKIEGVFMSG
+191 DNKIQGIFMSG
-202 KHYMAKFT
+202 KHYSAKFT
-210 GEADATFEL
+210 GEVDDNFEL

-227 MKNPKETLELKLNT
+227 MKNPKETLILKLNA
-241 DIKTERSFGENDWK
+241 DAKTERSFGEKDWK

-288 GLEVVPVSFERGSDK
+288 GLEVVPVSFERGIDK

-336 SIVFSQL
+336 SLVFAQL
-343 NHVMSFPTLILSG
+343 NHVMSFPTLILIG

-365 TGFYGPGTGVYY
+365 TGFYGPGTGVHYA
-377 KEHTA
+377 EHTA

-388 LRLLRKDCYTKIA
+388 LRLLRKD

>member
-1 MKTWM
+1 MKAWM

-13 SGSIFS
+13 SGTVFS
-19 HSHLIVFKVE
+19 QSHLIVFKVE
-29 DKSIPC
+29 DKGIPC
-35 RIELKTDV
+35 RIDLLSESRL
-43 QWEIVNGV
+43 EIVNGV
-51 ERIPIEIKWR
+51 ERIPIDIKWG
-61 KDSTFKSSLPLFN
+61 KDSTFTSSLPLFN

-85 LTGEWVDPTR
+85 VTGEWVDPTR

-111 EFDTKVHIPVHAKY
+111 EFDTKVHVPVHAKY
-125 KIVFEDDSVP
+125 KIVFEDDTVP

-141 VVREEFVVYGTVLTE
+141 AVREEFVVYGTVLTE

-165 EPFENNMFYLS
+165 EPFENNRFYLS
-176 AFDGTHLFYLAGQLV
+176 AFDGTHLFYLAGQLI
-191 DNKIEGVFMSG
+191 DNEIQGIFMSG
-202 KHYMAKFT
+202 KHYSAKFT
-210 GEADATFEL
+210 GEVDDNFEL

-227 MKNPKETLELKLNT
+227 MKNPKETLRLKLNA
-241 DIKTERSFGENDWK
+241 DAKTERSFGEEDWK

-280 MYEKYHAQ
+280 MYEKYHTQ
-288 GLEVVPVSFERGSDK
+288 GLEVVPVSFERGTDK

-336 SIVFSQL
+336 ALVFEQL
-343 NHVMSFPTLILSG
+343 NHVMSFPTLILIG

-365 TGFYGPGTGVYY
+365 TGFYGPGTGVHYA
-377 KEHTA
+377 EHTA

-388 LRLLRKDCYTKIA
+388 LRLLRKD

>member
-1 MKTWM
+1 MKAWM

-13 SGSIFS
+13 SGTVFS
-19 HSHLIVFKVE
+19 QSHLIVFKVE

-35 RIELKTDV
+35 RIDLLNESR
-43 QWEIVNGV
+43 WEVVNGV
-51 ERIPIEIKWR
+51 ERIPIDIKWG
-61 KDSTFKSSLPLFN
+61 KDSTFTSSLPLFS
-74 TYFEGKKEKGI
+74 TYLEGKKEKGI
-85 LTGEWVDPTR
+85 VTGEWVDPTR

-111 EFDTKVHIPVHAKY
+111 EFDTKVHVPIHLKY
-125 KIVFEDDSVP
+125 KIVFEDDTVP
-135 AILDMA
+135 AILEMEIG
-141 VVREEFVVYGTVLTE
+141 REENVVYATVLTE

-165 EPFENNMFYLS
+165 EPFDNSRFYLS

-202 KHYMAKFT
+202 KHYMAKFK

-219 RKADELTW
+219 PKADELTW
-227 MKNPKETLELKLNT
+227 MKNPKETLSLKLNE
-241 DIKTERSFGENDWK
+241 DAKTERSFGEKDWK
-255 GKVTLVQIMGTWCP
+255 EKVTLVQIMGTWCP

-280 MYEKYHAQ
+280 MYEKYHKQ
-288 GLEVVPVSFERGSDK
+288 GLEVVPVSFERGTDK
-303 QVAFTRINSQAKQ
+303 QVAFTRVNSQAKQ

-336 SIVFSQL
+336 ALVFSQL
-343 NHVMSFPTLILSG
+343 NHVMSFPTLILIG

-365 TGFYGPGTGVYY
+365 TGFYGPGTGVHYT
-377 KEHTA
+377 EHTK
-382 EIEDAV
+382 EIENV
-388 LRLLRKDCYTKIA
+388 LLKELNR